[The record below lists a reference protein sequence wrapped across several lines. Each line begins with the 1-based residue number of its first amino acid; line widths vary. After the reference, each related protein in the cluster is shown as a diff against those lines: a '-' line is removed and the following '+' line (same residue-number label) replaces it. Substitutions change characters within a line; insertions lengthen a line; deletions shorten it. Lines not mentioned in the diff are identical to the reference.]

1 MQETWV
7 QLLDWEDPLE
17 KEMAM
22 TICVDI
28 SVQALYW
35 SDIICLPF
43 NNYQTVYPSGCN
55 ILHVPQQCRNIA
67 LHLPELSV
75 VSCCL

>member
-17 KEMAM
+17 KEMA
-22 TICVDI
+22 TTVCVDI

-35 SDIICLPF
+35 SDMICLPF
-43 NNYQTVYPSGCN
+43 NNYKTVYPSGCN
-55 ILHVPQQCRNIA
+55 ILHVPQQCRNVA
-67 LHLPELSV
+67 LPLPELSV